1 MAARLS
7 TELGGCDRG
16 SRPTILSLQ
25 VNHKTS
31 EWECDRAR
39 TGADATLGQIKGPL
53 PFQGEGRML
62 LVVQGRSVTL
72 LCLYSEVACVASS
85 VVSDSL

>member
-7 TELGGCDRG
+7 TELGGCDRV
-16 SRPTILSLQ
+16 SRPTVLSLQ

-39 TGADATLGQIKGPL
+39 TGVDATLGRIKGPP
-53 PFQGEGRML
+53 PFCGEGSML

-72 LCLYSEVACVASS
+72 LCLYLEVAGVAHS

>member
-1 MAARLS
+1 MGEVLPVAVAARLS

-53 PFQGEGRML
+53 PFRGEGECFWWCRGEM
-62 LVVQGRSVTL
+62 
-72 LCLYSEVACVASS
+72 
-85 VVSDSL
+85 